1 MHWEVKS
8 QQKYKQ
14 RCYTKSKQVL
24 KAFHSLKVLT
34 VNSQNN

>member
-1 MHWEVKS
+1 MHWEVES

-14 RCYTKSKQVL
+14 RWYTRSKQVL

-34 VNSQNN
+34 VNSHNN